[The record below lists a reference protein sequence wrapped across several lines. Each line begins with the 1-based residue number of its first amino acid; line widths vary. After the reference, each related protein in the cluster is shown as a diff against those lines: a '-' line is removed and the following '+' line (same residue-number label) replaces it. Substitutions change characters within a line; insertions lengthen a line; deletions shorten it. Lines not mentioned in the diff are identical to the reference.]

1 MDTTFLTTSQHKLL
15 LPTGIRDQAISF
27 VQKQAADSAREAS
40 AAPFRRLVD
49 FWFMA
54 VVVAVS
60 RGMAPSDVDGEAFV
74 SIGPTSKDVKLDGSL
89 RELLVLIAVWHL
101 RPTRENVPTA
111 GTVVGICNRFAASGA
126 HPLLMQLRD
135 GVDRDADFQVPSE
148 RLAGIVKALL
158 EKSDGR
164 L

>member
-1 MDTTFLTTSQHKLL
+1 MDTTFLTSSQHKLL
-15 LPTGIRDQAISF
+15 LPTGIRDQAVSF

-89 RELLVLIAVWHL
+89 RELMVLIAVWHL
-101 RPTRENVPTA
+101 KPTRENVPNA
-111 GTVVGICNRFAASGA
+111 GTVINVCNRFAAAGA
-126 HPLLMQLRD
+126 QTLLIQLRD
-135 GVDRDADFQVPSE
+135 GVDGDAGFQAPSE
-148 RLAGIVKALL
+148 RLAGIAKALL
-158 EKSDGR
+158 ESSDGR